1 MTNLTLTIDEN
12 LLRKARILALE
23 RNTSVNAMVR
33 EFIEKT
39 VAQTQEQTSKADQF
53 AVLVERAKFR
63 SSGKRETREEMY
75 DDDPRMQK
83 LMRIGNATK
92 VGP

>member
-53 AVLVERAKFR
+53 VALVERAKFR
-63 SSGKRETREEMY
+63 SSGKRETRQEMY

-83 LMRIGNATK
+83 LMRMGNATK

>member
-53 AVLVERAKFR
+53 VALVERAKFR
-63 SSGKRETREEMY
+63 SSGKRETRQEMY

-83 LMRIGNATK
+83 LTRMGNATK

>member
-53 AVLVERAKFR
+53 VALVERAKFR
-63 SSGKRETREEMY
+63 SSGKRETRQEMY

>member
-12 LLRKARILALE
+12 LLRKARILAVE

-53 AVLVERAKFR
+53 AALVERAKFR
-63 SSGKRETREEMY
+63 SSGKRETRQEMY
-75 DDDPRMQK
+75 DDDPRVQK
-83 LMRIGNATK
+83 LMRMGNATK

>member
-53 AVLVERAKFR
+53 VALVESAKFR
-63 SSGKRETREEMY
+63 SSGKRETRQEMY

-83 LMRIGNATK
+83 LMRMGNATK